1 MVTFWP
7 VAEPVSPDPK
17 WLALTPE
24 MRGRFTAIAVEL
36 LWRRT
41 GRVFGL
47 VERTVRPHLACDSR
61 LSTYEGQGGAAG
73 VVDWYPVIGFC
84 APSRRRVSL
93 PGPVHEVLAAR
104 VDGGAVPAPAWEVR
118 EHRWLVRIDAGEWPA
133 PLEPGPGFEVVYV
146 RGVPVPLGGQEA
158 AAALAYELWKA
169 AEGQDCGL
177 PENVRSVSRQGISM
191 EMVDMA
197 ALIGDQATGVPSVD
211 RWIAAVNPHRTLT
224 RPEVLSPD
232 IPRGARVLR

>member
-1 MVTFWP
+1 
-7 VAEPVSPDPK
+7 
-17 WLALTPE
+17 

-47 VERTVRPHLACDSR
+47 VERTVRPYRACDGR
-61 LSTYEGQGGAAG
+61 PSTYEGEGGVAG
-73 VVDWYPVIGFC
+73 VVDWYPVIGCC
-84 APSRRRVSL
+84 APSRRRVAL

-104 VDGGAVPAPAWEVR
+104 VDGTPVPPASWELR
-118 EHRWLVRIDAGEWPA
+118 EHRWLVRIDPVGEWPA
-133 PLEPGPGFEVVYV
+133 PAEPGPGFEIDYV

-158 AAALAYELWKA
+158 AGALAYELWKA
-169 AEGQDCGL
+169 SDGQDCGL
-177 PENVRSVSRQGISM
+177 PDNVRSVSRQGVSM

-211 RWIAAVNPHRTLT
+211 RWIASVNPHRTLT
-224 RPEVLSPD
+224 RPEVFSPD
-232 IPRGARVLR
+232 IARGARVVR